1 MVCLIM
7 HCNKLPDS
15 GKIIEYLKST
25 NDANALELI
34 TYFQTKLDYEIEML
48 RFFT

>member
-1 MVCLIM
+1 MKI
-7 HCNKLPDS
+7 NAEDYFT
-15 GKIIEYLKST
+15 IIEYLKST

-34 TYFQTKLDYEIEML
+34 KYFQTELDYEIEML